1 MLILKKIETSIFLE
15 CAADGVFESHFKSH
29 TKPVLTAD
37 KNYRIIVYYFTKV
50 FNDSILNLI
59 IRYGRYI

>member
-1 MLILKKIETSIFLE
+1 MGHRWCVGSMFLE

-37 KNYRIIVYYFTKV
+37 KELENNSLLLY
-50 FNDSILNLI
+50 
-59 IRYGRYI
+59 